1 MYLAIITLPILGSIF
16 SGLFGRKIGVSGAHL
31 ITCTCIIVTTLLAI
45 VAFVEVGLNNI
56 PVTINLFRWIDSESL
71 NVSWGFHFDSL
82 TVSMLIPVL
91 IVSSLVHIYS
101 IGYMSHDPHNQRFFS
116 YLSLFTFMMI
126 ILVTANNFLLMF
138 VGWEGVGVCS
148 YLLIS
153 FWFTRIAANQ
163 SSMSAFLTNR
173 VGDCFFTIGM
183 FAILWTFGNID
194 YSTVFSLAPFV
205 NLDVVTIIGICLFIG
220 AMAKSS
226 QVGLHVW
233 LPMAMEGPTPVSALI
248 HAATMVTAGVYLLM
262 RASPLLEYSSTV
274 LMLCLW
280 LGAITTVFSSLI
292 GLFQQDIKKVIA
304 YSTMSQLGMM
314 VIAVG
319 LSSYNIAL
327 FHLVN
332 HAFYKALLFL
342 GAGAV
347 IHAVADNQDFRKYGG
362 LRPFLPLTYSVMLI
376 ASLSLVAF
384 PFMTG
389 FYSKDFI
396 LESAYGQFY
405 FSGTVVY
412 YIATIGAMF
421 TTLYS
426 VKVLYLTFL
435 ANPNGPVVNY
445 KHAHEGDIYMSL
457 PLIIL
462 AVFSIFFGYITKDI
476 FIGLGSGF
484 YSDNSLFIHPTHEIM
499 LDTEFAV
506 PTIFKLL
513 PLIFTVSLSVLTII
527 LSEFIPKII
536 LSFKFSRLGY
546 NIFGFF
552 NQRFYIELFYNKYIT
567 GFILNM
573 GGQTTKVIDKGS
585 VELLGPYGLEK
596 GLINL
601 SRHIASLDTGVIT
614 SYALYILIG
623 FIFYFLI
630 PYLAIFDNSLFLLII
645 LSLFSVINKVVVVYK
660 PSVNTIESL
669 AKPYKFSTLP
679 LQSKISLNS
688 FIKHLTL
695 VNVVTSL
702 IIFITFFWLRF
713 YIFPEAS
720 YLTKLTGLD
729 RIPVDFYVNKDLFLG
744 TLATISRYSL
754 KGFIEDLLEAFGAEK
769 LHLGPLAMNQDK
781 LEGDLGPL
789 AMNQDKLE
797 GDPDKTTVRSIE
809 KQKILEN
816 KVLDELYTETLIEEF
831 ETMKVNM
838 GKITK
843 WLDEKNTM
851 LSQDTLTTNNPATT
865 KLLIMLI
872 QDQNRYLDMSIRNRV
887 AWVDVTAPNLPRHV
901 WEESTAIKE
910 KIEKLHVEHWV
921 HINRIRNIENQQVL
935 VKEFFDFTNA
945 YRNKVRVEIIKLET
959 VSHDGFRKYLPDLYK
974 MKEFKQLVNKD
985 VPKARLEVVEQDNY
999 LKKKISE
1006 IINAKKK

>member
-1 MYLAIITLPILGSIF
+1 MYLAIITLPILGSLF

-31 ITCTCIIVTTLLAI
+31 ITCTCIITTTLLAI
-45 VAFVEVGLNNI
+45 VAFIEVGLNNI
-56 PVTINLFRWIDSESL
+56 PVTINLFRWIDSETL
-71 NVSWGFHFDSL
+71 NVLWAFHFDSL

-91 IVSSLVHIYS
+91 IVSSLVHVYS

-163 SSMSAFLTNR
+163 SSLSAFLTNR

-183 FAILWTFGNID
+183 FTILWSFGNIE

-205 NLDVVTIIGICLFIG
+205 NLDIVTIIGICLFIG

-280 LGAITTVFSSLI
+280 LGAVTTVFSSLI

-319 LSSYNIAL
+319 LSSYNVAL

-435 ANPNGPVVNY
+435 TNPNGPSANY
-445 KHAHEGDIYMSL
+445 SIAHEGDIFMSL

-484 YSDNSLFIHPTHEIM
+484 YGDNSLFIHPTHEIM

-513 PLIFTVSLSVLTII
+513 PLIFTVTLSVSAIV
-527 LSEFIPKII
+527 LSEFLPKLLI
-536 LSFKFSRLGY
+536 SFKFSRLGY

-567 GFILNM
+567 GLILDM

-601 SRHIASLDTGVIT
+601 SRNIASLDTGVIT

-630 PYLAIFDNSLFLLII
+630 PYLAIFDNSLFLLTL
-645 LSLFSVINKVVVVYK
+645 LSLFSVISSDKGSSVIKSINK
-660 PSVNTIESL
+660 S
-669 AKPYKFSTLP
+669 
-679 LQSKISLNS
+679 NS
-688 FIKHLTL
+688 
-695 VNVVTSL
+695 
-702 IIFITFFWLRF
+702 
-713 YIFPEAS
+713 A
-720 YLTKLTGLD
+720 
-729 RIPVDFYVNKDLFLG
+729 RI
-744 TLATISRYSL
+744 
-754 KGFIEDLLEAFGAEK
+754 
-769 LHLGPLAMNQDK
+769 
-781 LEGDLGPL
+781 
-789 AMNQDKLE
+789 
-797 GDPDKTTVRSIE
+797 
-809 KQKILEN
+809 
-816 KVLDELYTETLIEEF
+816 
-831 ETMKVNM
+831 
-838 GKITK
+838 
-843 WLDEKNTM
+843 
-851 LSQDTLTTNNPATT
+851 
-865 KLLIMLI
+865 
-872 QDQNRYLDMSIRNRV
+872 
-887 AWVDVTAPNLPRHV
+887 
-901 WEESTAIKE
+901 
-910 KIEKLHVEHWV
+910 
-921 HINRIRNIENQQVL
+921 
-935 VKEFFDFTNA
+935 
-945 YRNKVRVEIIKLET
+945 
-959 VSHDGFRKYLPDLYK
+959 
-974 MKEFKQLVNKD
+974 
-985 VPKARLEVVEQDNY
+985 
-999 LKKKISE
+999 
-1006 IINAKKK
+1006 

>member
-1 MYLAIITLPILGSIF
+1 MYLAILTLPLLGSIV
-16 SGLFGRKIGVSGAHL
+16 SGFFGRKTGVSGAQL
-31 ITCTCIIVTTLLAI
+31 ITCTSVIVTTLLAI
-45 VAFVEVGLNNI
+45 VAFFEVGLNNI
-56 PVTINLFRWIDSESL
+56 PVSINLFRWIDSESL
-71 NVSWGFHFDSL
+71 NVLWSFHFDSL

-173 VGDCFFTIGM
+173 VGDCFLTIGM
-183 FAILWTFGNID
+183 FAILWSFGNID

-205 NLDVVTIIGICLFIG
+205 NENIVTIIGICLLTG

-262 RASPLLEYSSTV
+262 RTSPLIEYSSTV
-274 LMLCLW
+274 LILCLW

-332 HAFYKALLFL
+332 HAFYKGLLFL

-405 FSGTVVY
+405 FGGTVVY
-412 YIATIGAMF
+412 FIATIGAMF

-435 ANPNGPVVNY
+435 TNPNGPKVNY
-445 KHAHEGDIYMSL
+445 INITSYKGITTYEPTLDYIVGIRNPLNVVPKEVRVTFFKGAHEGDIYMSL

-462 AVFSIFFGYITKDI
+462 AIFSIFFGYITKDI

-484 YSDNSLFIHPTHEIM
+484 FADNSLFIHPTHEIM

-506 PTIFKLL
+506 PTLFKLL
-513 PLIFTVSLSVLTII
+513 PLVFTVFLSVLAII
-527 LSEFIPKII
+527 ISEFVGKVLIT
-536 LSFKFSRLGY
+536 FKFSRLGY

-552 NQRFYIELFYNKYIT
+552 NQRFLIELFYNKYIT
-567 GFILNM
+567 GLVFKL
-573 GGQTTKVIDKGS
+573 GGQTTRVLDKGS
-585 VELLGPYGLEK
+585 IELLGPYGLEK

-601 SRHIASLDTGVIT
+601 SRNIASLDTGVIT

-623 FIFYFLI
+623 LIFYILI
-630 PYLAIFDNSLFLLII
+630 PYLAIFDNSLLLLIL
-645 LSLFSVINKVVVVYK
+645 LSLFSIVNHFTSSDNKINKGKKVILSSNN
-660 PSVNTIESL
+660 SVNL
-669 AKPYKFSTLP
+669 
-679 LQSKISLNS
+679 
-688 FIKHLTL
+688 
-695 VNVVTSL
+695 
-702 IIFITFFWLRF
+702 
-713 YIFPEAS
+713 
-720 YLTKLTGLD
+720 
-729 RIPVDFYVNKDLFLG
+729 LG
-744 TLATISRYSL
+744 VS
-754 KGFIEDLLEAFGAEK
+754 
-769 LHLGPLAMNQDK
+769 
-781 LEGDLGPL
+781 
-789 AMNQDKLE
+789 
-797 GDPDKTTVRSIE
+797 
-809 KQKILEN
+809 
-816 KVLDELYTETLIEEF
+816 
-831 ETMKVNM
+831 
-838 GKITK
+838 
-843 WLDEKNTM
+843 
-851 LSQDTLTTNNPATT
+851 NN
-865 KLLIMLI
+865 
-872 QDQNRYLDMSIRNRV
+872 
-887 AWVDVTAPNLPRHV
+887 
-901 WEESTAIKE
+901 
-910 KIEKLHVEHWV
+910 
-921 HINRIRNIENQQVL
+921 
-935 VKEFFDFTNA
+935 
-945 YRNKVRVEIIKLET
+945 
-959 VSHDGFRKYLPDLYK
+959 
-974 MKEFKQLVNKD
+974 
-985 VPKARLEVVEQDNY
+985 EQ
-999 LKKKISE
+999 
-1006 IINAKKK
+1006 

>member
-1 MYLAIITLPILGSIF
+1 MYLAIVTLPLLGSIA
-16 SGLFGRKIGVSGAHL
+16 SGFFGRKIGVSGAQL
-31 ITCTCIIVTTLLAI
+31 ITCTCVIITTLLAI
-45 VAFVEVGLNNI
+45 ITFFEVGLNNI
-56 PVTINLFRWIDSESL
+56 PTSINLFRWIDSESL
-71 NVSWGFHFDSL
+71 NALWGFNFDSL

-91 IVSSLVHIYS
+91 IVSSLVHVYS

-126 ILVTANNFLLMF
+126 ILVTSNNFLLMF
-138 VGWEGVGVCS
+138 VGWEGVGICS
-148 YLLIS
+148 YLLVS

-163 SSMSAFLTNR
+163 SSMSALLTNR
-173 VGDCFFTIGM
+173 VGDCFLTIGM
-183 FAILWTFGNID
+183 FAILWSFGNID
-194 YSTVFSLAPFV
+194 YAVVFSLAPFV
-205 NLDVVTIIGICLFIG
+205 NENIVTIIGICLLIG

-262 RASPLLEYSSTV
+262 RTSPLIEYSSTV
-274 LMLCLW
+274 LILCLW

-332 HAFYKALLFL
+332 HAFYKGLLFL

-412 YIATIGAMF
+412 FIATIGAMF

-435 ANPNGPVVNY
+435 TNPNGPSVNY
-445 KHAHEGDIYMSL
+445 VIIPLGSRMLSKQAHESDIFMSL

-484 YSDNSLFIHPTHEIM
+484 FVDNSLFIHPTHEIM
-499 LDTEFAV
+499 LNTEYAV
-506 PTIFKLL
+506 PTLFKLL
-513 PLIFTVSLSVLTII
+513 PLIFTISLSVIAII

-536 LSFKFSRLGY
+536 VSFKLTRLGY

-552 NQRFYIELFYNKYIT
+552 NQRFLIELFYNKYIT
-567 GFILNM
+567 GLVLNL

-601 SRHIASLDTGVIT
+601 SRNIVSLDSGVIT

-623 FIFYFLI
+623 LIFYILI
-630 PYLAIFDNSLFLLII
+630 PHLSLFDNSLLLLIL
-645 LSLFSVINKVVVVYK
+645 LSLF
-660 PSVNTIESL
+660 
-669 AKPYKFSTLP
+669 
-679 LQSKISLNS
+679 ISLTVKN
-688 FIKHLTL
+688 
-695 VNVVTSL
+695 
-702 IIFITFFWLRF
+702 
-713 YIFPEAS
+713 Y
-720 YLTKLTGLD
+720 YL
-729 RIPVDFYVNKDLFLG
+729 
-744 TLATISRYSL
+744 
-754 KGFIEDLLEAFGAEK
+754 
-769 LHLGPLAMNQDK
+769 
-781 LEGDLGPL
+781 
-789 AMNQDKLE
+789 
-797 GDPDKTTVRSIE
+797 
-809 KQKILEN
+809 
-816 KVLDELYTETLIEEF
+816 
-831 ETMKVNM
+831 
-838 GKITK
+838 
-843 WLDEKNTM
+843 
-851 LSQDTLTTNNPATT
+851 
-865 KLLIMLI
+865 
-872 QDQNRYLDMSIRNRV
+872 
-887 AWVDVTAPNLPRHV
+887 
-901 WEESTAIKE
+901 
-910 KIEKLHVEHWV
+910 
-921 HINRIRNIENQQVL
+921 
-935 VKEFFDFTNA
+935 
-945 YRNKVRVEIIKLET
+945 
-959 VSHDGFRKYLPDLYK
+959 
-974 MKEFKQLVNKD
+974 
-985 VPKARLEVVEQDNY
+985 
-999 LKKKISE
+999 
-1006 IINAKKK
+1006 